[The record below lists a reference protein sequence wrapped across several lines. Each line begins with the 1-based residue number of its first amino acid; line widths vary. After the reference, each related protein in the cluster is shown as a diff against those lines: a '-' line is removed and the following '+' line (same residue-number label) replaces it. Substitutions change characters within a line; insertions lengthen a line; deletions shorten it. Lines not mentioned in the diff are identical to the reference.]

1 MIFQTIADAPKR
13 KFTLGKVLLALLF
26 LDIAIIFGL
35 AITAYLP
42 QNHSIKDDILQTT
55 FGFNI
60 ILIIILTISALYYV
74 FFRNKKRA
82 ILGNLELKPTEI
94 ILNDRTFPISTIQHL
109 RFVGNDILGE
119 FRGYATKGSNNEV
132 FMELKNGD
140 QVSSAFI
147 QTTSENLKNAEELL
161 QEYYKMG
168 ILTES
173 NLATI
178 LNNTNY
184 Y

>member
-55 FGFNI
+55 FAFNI

-82 ILGNLELKPTEI
+82 FVGTLELKPTEI
-94 ILNDRTFPISTIQHL
+94 NLNNKNYPTSTIKHI

-119 FRGYATKGSNNEV
+119 FRGYETKGSNNEIFV
-132 FMELKNGD
+132 QLINGEE
-140 QVSSAFI
+140 VTSSFQ

-161 QEYYKMG
+161 QEYYKIG

>member
-1 MIFQTIADAPKR
+1 MIFKTIADKPKR
-13 KFTLGKVLLALLF
+13 KFTFGKVLLALLF
-26 LDIAIIFGL
+26 LVIATIGGL
-35 AITAYLP
+35 VVVAYLP
-42 QNHSIKDDILQTT
+42 QNHRIKDTVLQMT

-60 ILIIILTISALYYV
+60 AMIVILMFSAVYYV
-74 FFRNKKRA
+74 FFRNKKRD
-82 ILGNLELKPTEI
+82 IIGTLELKPTDI
-94 ILNDRTFPISTIQHL
+94 ILNNQTFPISTIKHL

-132 FMELKNGD
+132 FLELKTGD
-140 QVSSAFI
+140 QLSSAFM
-147 QTTSENLKNAEELL
+147 QTTTENLKNAEDIL
-161 QEYYKMG
+161 QEYYKLG

>member
-1 MIFQTIADAPKR
+1 MIFKTIADKPKR
-13 KFTLGKVLLALLF
+13 KFTFGKVLLALLF
-26 LDIAIIFGL
+26 LVITTIGGL
-35 AITAYLP
+35 VVVAYLP
-42 QNHSIKDDILQTT
+42 QNHRIKDDVLQMT

-60 ILIIILTISALYYV
+60 AMIIILMFSAVYYV
-74 FFRNKKRA
+74 YFRNKKRA
-82 ILGNLELKPTEI
+82 VTGTLELKSTEI
-94 ILNDRTFPISTIQHL
+94 LLNNQTFPISAVKHL

-119 FRGYATKGSNNEV
+119 FRGYSTKGSNNEV
-132 FMELKNGD
+132 FIELKTGEEL
-140 QVSSAFI
+140 SSAFM
-147 QTTSENLKNAEELL
+147 QTTTENLKIVEELL
-161 QEYYKMG
+161 QEYYKIG